1 MHKVHQGAGNRKNRF
16 LELWARTYVVGKVAS
31 GAARSGPC
39 SSPRA
44 LPDVLRPCAS
54 CNSKHSFVASR
65 NRPPGKDEAFL
76 LEKSHFISKKF
87 FIFYRKRVK
96 KKKKKSGQAAQD
108 QEAWGSVSQG
118 SAGAGAQ
125 QKQLLTLAERGHLLL
140 TSRASVSPSL
150 EATPRRYSC
159 VCSLRRGGALTF
171 CDVQGLS
178 GLLKLRPSA
187 GREHSHE
194 CDQSKNRASCKW
206 FPHPCTLLLFSL
218 KTTNAWVCLGWPL
231 SHTIR
236 RQSPKTREQARAMVA
251 LG

>member
-39 SSPRA
+39 SSQA

-96 KKKKKSGQAAQD
+96 KKKKK
-108 QEAWGSVSQG
+108 
-118 SAGAGAQ
+118 AG
-125 QKQLLTLAERGHLLL
+125 KQPKTR
-140 TSRASVSPSL
+140 
-150 EATPRRYSC
+150 
-159 VCSLRRGGALTF
+159 RRGGALARA
-171 CDVQGLS
+171 VLGLGLS
-178 GLLKLRPSA
+178 RS
-187 GREHSHE
+187 
-194 CDQSKNRASCKW
+194 SC
-206 FPHPCTLLLFSL
+206 
-218 KTTNAWVCLGWPL
+218 
-231 SHTIR
+231 
-236 RQSPKTREQARAMVA
+236 
-251 LG
+251 